1 VPLAENPAVLTHK
14 PAGDRRRFARGQK
27 FTTSVAG
34 AEAEQAYR
42 GAVAAARATG
52 RAALEAAL
60 AAWAE
65 PRRVAPTDGVVLA
78 ELSGKQLGL
87 ARLGEA
93 LESSGMST
101 EEIRSGVGRLLD
113 AGFVELVP
121 LASQL
126 QNDAA

>member
-1 VPLAENPAVLTHK
+1 VLTHK

-27 FTTSVAG
+27 FTMSVAG

-52 RAALEAAL
+52 RAALEASL

-65 PRRVAPTDGVVLA
+65 PRRVAPTDGVVLG

-87 ARLGEA
+87 ARLCEA

-113 AGFVELVP
+113 AGFAELVP

-126 QNDAA
+126 